1 MGIVYRASPAMLRR
15 PTAIKLLRPDRMS
28 EASLQRFEREVQLT
42 ARLTHPNTVAIFD
55 YGRTPEGVFYY
66 AMEYLDGLNLD
77 QLVAEDGPQC
87 PARVVHLLGQV
98 CGSLAEAHGAG
109 LIHRD
114 IKPANILLVERGG
127 VPDVVKVVD
136 FGLAKRVGPDERGET
151 VEVTTA
157 NVIQGTPL
165 YVSPEAVRSDPS
177 LDARS
182 DLYAVGAVGYF
193 LLTGA
198 PVFQA
203 KTVVEVLSHHLH
215 TPPEPLSRR
224 APGRVPEA
232 LENLVMRCLAK
243 DAADR
248 PESAL
253 SLQRALTGCRCDP
266 PWTADDA
273 AGWWAMRR
281 ARTSGESPP
290 PPPTPNDPP
299 TMTVDLDER
308 ARQPKSAGARAASAA
323 TR

>member
-1 MGIVYRASPAMLRR
+1 
-15 PTAIKLLRPDRMS
+15 
-28 EASLQRFEREVQLT
+28 
-42 ARLTHPNTVAIFD
+42 VAIFD

-77 QLVAEDGPQC
+77 QLVAEDGPQR
-87 PARVVHLLGQV
+87 PARVVHLLEQV

-136 FGLAKRVGPDERGET
+136 FGLAKRVGPDEQGET

-157 NVIQGTPL
+157 NVIQGTAL
-165 YVSPEAVRSDPS
+165 YVSPEAVRNDPA

-203 KTVVEVLSHHLH
+203 NTVVEVFSHHLH

-224 APGRVPEA
+224 APGGVPAA
-232 LENLVMRCLAK
+232 LENLIMRCLAK

-253 SLQRALTGCRCDP
+253 ALQRALTGCRCDP
-266 PWTADDA
+266 PWTAEDA
-273 AGWWAMRR
+273 AAWWAMRR
-281 ARTSGESPP
+281 ARTSGGSPP
-290 PPPTPNDPP
+290 PPPTPDDLS
-299 TMTVDLDER
+299 TITVDLDER
-308 ARQPKSAGARAASAA
+308 ARQPKSVSVRAASVAA
-323 TR
+323 R